1 MAGLTPKSPSNLFP
15 MHVPDSLLLGE
26 KLKQL
31 ISYTFPLDCS
41 LIALGLLMV
50 SLSSLPT
57 LLKDNLQELSNVIF
71 AHYAHQR
78 CFSKRETI
86 PENLPSLGPRGP
98 LEEPPIPGRPPAI
111 KI

>member
-1 MAGLTPKSPSNLFP
+1 M
-15 MHVPDSLLLGE
+15 
-26 KLKQL
+26 
-31 ISYTFPLDCS
+31 DCS
-41 LIALGLLMV
+41 WIAHGLLMV